1 MIGLFLFQILHAA
14 IEHSNWYFASLAK
27 KHTLI
32 QNRSRSD
39 RRPAVHIQEI
49 IGPALVR
56 AVKNRGA
63 ATLSRWHAGS
73 LAIGS
78 MTCVE
83 LALI

>member
-1 MIGLFLFQILHAA
+1 
-14 IEHSNWYFASLAK
+14 
-27 KHTLI
+27 
-32 QNRSRSD
+32 
-39 RRPAVHIQEI
+39 
-49 IGPALVR
+49 VR